1 MKYNIHIYS
10 YNVNLYCKKLILYSD
25 TLGGEI
31 MPSILNNSQ
40 FYNKVRTSDK
50 LVVMDFFA
58 TWCGPCKMLA
68 PIFESLSD
76 EMSDKVD
83 FAKIDI
89 DRSLEVVEEYKIVS
103 VPTMIMFKNGK
114 EVQRIVGFVP
124 KEQIKSKIKAHL

>member
-1 MKYNIHIYS
+1 MA
-10 YNVNLYCKKLILYSD
+10 KLV
-25 TLGGEI
+25 
-31 MPSILNNSQ
+31 NNSQ
-40 FYNKVRTSDK
+40 FYNKIRTSDK

-68 PIFESLSD
+68 PIFESLSS

-83 FAKIDI
+83 FAQIDI

-103 VPTMIMFKNGK
+103 VPTMIIFKNGK

>member
-1 MKYNIHIYS
+1 MQ
-10 YNVNLYCKKLILYSD
+10 
-25 TLGGEI
+25 
-31 MPSILNNSQ
+31 SILNNSQ

-68 PIFESLSD
+68 PIFESLSN

-89 DRSLEVVEEYKIVS
+89 DRSFEVAEEYKVAS
-103 VPTMIMFKNGK
+103 VPTMIIFKKGK

>member
-1 MKYNIHIYS
+1 MT
-10 YNVNLYCKKLILYSD
+10 KLV
-25 TLGGEI
+25 
-31 MPSILNNSQ
+31 NNSQ
-40 FYNKVRTSDK
+40 FYNKIRTSDK
-50 LVVMDFFA
+50 IVVMDFFA

-68 PIFESLSD
+68 PIFESLSS

-103 VPTMIMFKNGK
+103 VPTMIIFKNGK

>member
-1 MKYNIHIYS
+1 MA
-10 YNVNLYCKKLILYSD
+10 KL
-25 TLGGEI
+25 
-31 MPSILNNSQ
+31 LNNSQ
-40 FYNKVRTSDK
+40 FYNKIRTSDK

-58 TWCGPCKMLA
+58 TWCGPCKMLT
-68 PIFESLSD
+68 PIFESLSK

-89 DRSLEVVEEYKIVS
+89 DRNLEVAQEYEIVS
-103 VPTMIMFKNGK
+103 VPTMIIFKNGK

>member
-1 MKYNIHIYS
+1 MA
-10 YNVNLYCKKLILYSD
+10 KLV
-25 TLGGEI
+25 
-31 MPSILNNSQ
+31 NNSQ
-40 FYNKVRTSDK
+40 FYNKIRTSDK

-68 PIFESLSD
+68 PIFESLSN

-83 FAKIDI
+83 FAQIDI

-103 VPTMIMFKNGK
+103 VPTMIIFKNGK

>member
-1 MKYNIHIYS
+1 
-10 YNVNLYCKKLILYSD
+10 
-25 TLGGEI
+25 

-89 DRSLEVVEEYKIVS
+89 DRSLEVIEEYKIVS

>member
-1 MKYNIHIYS
+1 MAK
-10 YNVNLYCKKLILYSD
+10 
-25 TLGGEI
+25 
-31 MPSILNNSQ
+31 ILNNSQ
-40 FYNKVRTSDK
+40 FYDKVRTSNK

-58 TWCGPCKMLA
+58 TWCGPCKMLT
-68 PIFESLSD
+68 PIFESLSK

-89 DRSLEVVEEYKIVS
+89 DRSLEVAQEYEIVS
-103 VPTMIMFKNGK
+103 VPTMIIFKNGK

>member
-1 MKYNIHIYS
+1 MA
-10 YNVNLYCKKLILYSD
+10 KLV
-25 TLGGEI
+25 
-31 MPSILNNSQ
+31 NNSQ
-40 FYNKVRTSDK
+40 FYNKIRTSDK

-58 TWCGPCKMLA
+58 TWCGPCKMLT
-68 PIFESLSD
+68 PIFESLSK

-89 DRSLEVVEEYKIVS
+89 DRRLEVAQEYEIVS
-103 VPTMIMFKNGK
+103 VPTMIIFKNGK

>member
-1 MKYNIHIYS
+1 MT
-10 YNVNLYCKKLILYSD
+10 KLV
-25 TLGGEI
+25 
-31 MPSILNNSQ
+31 NNSQ
-40 FYNKVRTSDK
+40 FYNKIRTSDK

-68 PIFESLSD
+68 PIFESLSN

-103 VPTMIMFKNGK
+103 VPTIIIFKNGK

>member
-1 MKYNIHIYS
+1 MP
-10 YNVNLYCKKLILYSD
+10 KLV
-25 TLGGEI
+25 
-31 MPSILNNSQ
+31 NNSQ
-40 FYNKVRTSDK
+40 FYNKIRKSEK

-58 TWCGPCKMLA
+58 TWCGPCKMLS
-68 PIFESLSD
+68 PIFESLSN

-89 DRSLEVVEEYKIVS
+89 DRSFEVAEEYKIVS
-103 VPTMIMFKNGK
+103 VPTMIIFKNGK